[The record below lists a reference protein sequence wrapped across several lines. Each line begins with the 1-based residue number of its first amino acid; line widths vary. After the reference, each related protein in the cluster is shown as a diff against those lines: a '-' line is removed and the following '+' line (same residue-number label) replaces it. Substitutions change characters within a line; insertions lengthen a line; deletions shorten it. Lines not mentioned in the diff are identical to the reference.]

1 MEIDETKNIRMVLR
15 YDGTRFHGWQSQAE
29 NSTIQDI
36 LEEKIRIILGE
47 PVRLLG
53 AGRTD
58 AGVHALHQV
67 CHFHTRSSLNPES
80 LRKGL
85 NSLLPSDIFISLA
98 EYAPRD
104 FHSRY
109 CASSKVYEYRILNR
123 PEPDP
128 FTRFYTWHIRFPLDA
143 PEMSKCMPILVG
155 QNDFSSFMSSGSSV
169 RSPVRRMMKAEMR
182 SPAAGILLFEFQA
195 DGFLRHMVRNI
206 VGTLVEVGKGRWD
219 SGKFIGIL
227 QARDRRLAGP
237 KAPAQ
242 GLFLKM
248 IYYDEVERAPST
260 LLTEA

>member
-1 MEIDETKNIRMVLR
+1 MEERRNIRMVLR

-29 NSTIQDI
+29 DCTIQDI
-36 LEEKIRIILGE
+36 IEEKIRLMTGE

-67 CHFHTRSSLNPES
+67 CHFYTQSRLDPET

-85 NSLLPSDIFISLA
+85 NSLLPPDIFISRA
-98 EYAPRD
+98 EYVPPD

-109 CASSKVYEYRILNR
+109 SATSKVYEYRILNR

-128 FTRFYTWHIRFPLDA
+128 FTRFYTWHISSPLDL
-143 PEMSKCMPILVG
+143 PEMKKCLPLLSG
-155 QNDFSSFMSSGSSV
+155 EHDFSSFMSSGSSV
-169 RSPVRRMMKAEMR
+169 RTPVRRMMKAEIH
-182 SPAAGILLFEFQA
+182 SCAEGLLFFEFQA

-206 VGTLVEVGKGRWD
+206 VGTVVEVGKGRWD
-219 SGKFIGIL
+219 SGKFLEIF
-227 QARDRRLAGP
+227 QARDRRLAGA

-248 IYYDEVERAPST
+248 VYYDEERASES
-260 LLTEA
+260 LTDA